1 MTTLLVAYLDGD
13 LIAQAQRVD
22 RGVED
27 RPIGAGIDQGSQRHV
42 AGNAGEAVEVSDRH
56 ARVLLMCTAAD
67 VIGTMLAGRLA
78 TRTLTA
84 VTPGRGRTRSA
95 IRARSVSSSL
105 TDSPSLVCLA
115 IPCAPREATASS
127 IPSVDP

>member
-13 LIAQAQRVD
+13 LIAQAQRLD

-78 TRTLTA
+78 TRTLTPLNPA
-84 VTPGRGRTRSA
+84 RVRPPSPIRPPTLPRTPPPP
-95 IRARSVSSSL
+95 
-105 TDSPSLVCLA
+105 PSLELF
-115 IPCAPREATASS
+115 
-127 IPSVDP
+127 